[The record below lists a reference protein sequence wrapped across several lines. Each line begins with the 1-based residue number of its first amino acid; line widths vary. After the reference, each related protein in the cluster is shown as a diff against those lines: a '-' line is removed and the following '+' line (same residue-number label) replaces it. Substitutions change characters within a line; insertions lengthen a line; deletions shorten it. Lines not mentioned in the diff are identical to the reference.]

1 MAILKRLIARI
12 KGNRTRAL
20 GTALAI
26 IGVLQAYIPQVMSE
40 RVSGVLM
47 IIFGIA
53 AVILRQYTNT
63 PAGVSEPDVYDDR
76 EAA

>member
-1 MAILKRLIARI
+1 
-12 KGNRTRAL
+12 
-20 GTALAI
+20 
-26 IGVLQAYIPQVMSE
+26 
-40 RVSGVLM
+40 M
-47 IIFGIA
+47 IIFGIV